1 MTSDSSLHRA
11 IILSAG
17 RGGRLLPL
25 TEHVPKCL
33 LDIAGRSLLA
43 WQLRALAAAG
53 VRETVVV
60 TGYGADLVDTEV
72 RQHTPPGM
80 RVRTLFNPFFQVADN
95 LASCWMARGE
105 LSGPCLILNGD
116 TVVTAE
122 IVRRLLAAPPAP
134 VTVTID
140 RKDVYDEDDMKVAV
154 MGDRLTGIGKK
165 LATDDVSGES
175 IGFLRFDADGSA
187 RFVAEI
193 ERWMRTPA
201 GTQLW
206 YLSAIHELAASGAEI
221 RILSIE
227 GLPWGEIDYP
237 ADLVRMQ
244 AKAAHWSAQESEVA
258 SRSAADGVD
267 SINRERLRP

>member
-1 MTSDSSLHRA
+1 MKSDPPSQRA

-25 TEHVPKCL
+25 TERVPKCL
-33 LDIAGRSLLA
+33 LDLAGRSLLA

-53 VRETVVV
+53 VHETVVV

-72 RQHTPPGM
+72 RQHAPPGM
-80 RVRTLFNPFFQVADN
+80 HVRTLFNPFFQVADN

-116 TVVTAE
+116 TVLTAD
-122 IVRRLLAAPPAP
+122 IVRRLLAAPAAP
-134 VTVTID
+134 ITVTID
-140 RKDVYDEDDMKVAV
+140 RKAEYDDDDMKVSTV
-154 MGDRLTGIGKK
+154 GDRLTGIGKK
-165 LATDDVSGES
+165 LVAGGVSGES
-175 IGFLRFDADGSA
+175 IGFLRFDPDGSA
-187 RFVAEI
+187 RFVAAI

-201 GTQLW
+201 GTRLW
-206 YLSAIHELAASGAEI
+206 YLSAIHELAAEGADI
-221 RILSIE
+221 RVLSIE

-244 AKAAHWSAQESEVA
+244 AMATHWSAQETGVSAPSVA
-258 SRSAADGVD
+258 GAAV
-267 SINRERLRP
+267 

>member
-1 MTSDSSLHRA
+1 MKPDSPLIRA

-25 TEHVPKCL
+25 TERVPKCL
-33 LDIAGRSLLA
+33 LDLAGRSLLA

-53 VRETVVV
+53 VSETVVV

-72 RQHTPPGM
+72 RQHAPPGM

-116 TVVTAE
+116 TVLTAE
-122 IVRRLLAAPPAP
+122 IVRRLLAAPAAP

-140 RKDVYDEDDMKVAV
+140 RKAGYDEDDMKVSAA
-154 MGDRLTGIGKK
+154 GDRLTGIGKK
-165 LATDDVSGES
+165 LAAGTVSGES
-175 IGFLRFDADGSA
+175 IGFLRFDAEGSA

-201 GTQLW
+201 GTRLW
-206 YLSAIHELAASGAEI
+206 YLSAIHELAAAGADI

-244 AKAAHWSAQESEVA
+244 AMAAHWSAEETGDPSPSLA
-258 SRSAADGVD
+258 DAAG
-267 SINRERLRP
+267 